1 MMLNLDVQIDR
12 GIFPSILTSVYA
24 YGLVDGFLWELFLSK
39 SIRFIRTRENQGMV
53 PGGEFRRAYQECQRV
68 EGCLISFGDRSI
80 RITLLRAFRTISFWQ
95 KLHLIFLN
103 FIERPI
109 SAGKKLEEIATDV
122 LFRERNQ
129 IMAYTTQ
136 YVVADAANE
145 ALNNP
150 LDAQP
155 PIVVIVGMRHV
166 RGVQDFIRGGVILS
180 DLEEIQG

>member
-24 YGLVDGFLWELFLSK
+24 YGLVDGFLWELFLAK
-39 SIRFIRTRENQGMV
+39 SIRFIRTSENQGMV

-68 EGCLISFGDRSI
+68 EGCLINCGDRSI

-95 KLHLIFLN
+95 KLHLIFLI

-109 SAGKKLEEIATDV
+109 SAGKKLEEIATDI

-129 IMAYTTQ
+129 NMAYTTQ

-180 DLEEIQG
+180 DFEEILR